1 MELLIEFI
9 LELAFEGTLE
19 LSTSRKIPNWIRYP
33 LIVLI
38 GLFFAA
44 FIGLILLIGLLLLQD
59 MWYFGIVLLA
69 FGLIFAVCAVRKFR
83 KVYILKK
90 SKWH

>member
-1 MELLIEFI
+1 MEFLVELIMA
-9 LELAFEGTLE
+9 LAFEGTLE

-44 FIGLILLIGLLLLQD
+44 FIGLILLLGLLMLQD
-59 MWYFGIVLLA
+59 M
-69 FGLIFAVCAVRKFR
+69 
-83 KVYILKK
+83 
-90 SKWH
+90 

>member
-1 MELLIEFI
+1 MEFLVDLIMA
-9 LELAFEGTLE
+9 LAFEGTLE

-44 FIGLILLIGLLLLQD
+44 FIGLI
-59 MWYFGIVLLA
+59 FA
-69 FGLIFAVCAVRKFR
+69 FFAVRKFR

-90 SKWH
+90 GKWN

>member
-1 MELLIEFI
+1 MEFFIELIMELV
-9 LELAFEGTLE
+9 FEGTLE

-44 FIGLILLIGLLLLQD
+44 FIGLILLLGLLMLQD

-69 FGLIFAVCAVRKFR
+69 FGLIFAFFAVRKFR

-90 SKWH
+90 GKWN